1 MQDTSAREKVV
12 VVHAKSLFRVV
23 PVDRKGAVVVNVRL
37 VHHPVAETAQHLDNG
52 KLAFEWKV
60 IELISHHSISTTL
73 VVEHQTLVDHV
84 QAAITH
90 VTVFVNQVEHR
101 AKVAVPKVR
110 LGRRKLVSETLVV
123 GLELSYDTDRLVIEC
138 GAQGLVG
145 DWVHCQCFVLFC
157 FGFVLVL

>member
-60 IELISHHSISTTL
+60 IELISHHSISPTL
-73 VVEHQTLVDHV
+73 VVEHQALVDHI
-84 QAAITH
+84 QAVITH
-90 VTVFVNQVEHR
+90 IAVLVNEVQHT
-101 AKVAVPKVR
+101 AQIAVGEIC
-110 LGRRKLVSETLVV
+110 LGPGKLGSETLVV
-123 GLELSYDTDRLVIEC
+123 GLELSYDAGRLVVE
-138 GAQGLVG
+138 GNAQGLIG
-145 DWVHCQCFVLFC
+145 DWVHCPCGVSLFI
-157 FGFVLVL
+157 FGS